1 MVINLEI
8 WKLDKLK
15 INLRTILID
24 TLKLKRA
31 SIICGCFFLLLL
43 AGCNSQKSDRSIP
56 VIGYLD
62 LLEDETLSQAR
73 KGFFVA
79 LKENGFSDKQGTLK
93 IIYRNAHGDQPTLLQ
108 ACDYLISE
116 TPTLIATNPTLPT
129 IVAVQKTNSVPV
141 FMMVAPRPDL
151 AKLTDKEANAPS
163 NLFGVYETLEYIDTS
178 VMLIHSVLP
187 SVKKLGAIYNQ
198 SEPQSVMAL
207 EKIKS
212 QCALLGIELVS
223 QPVNNSSETQLV
235 VEALLSKN
243 IDAFFALPDNVV
255 FASFEVIV
263 KSCGDKNVP
272 IFTSEEGL
280 VKRGALAAFGADM
293 YQWGYQSG
301 LQAAQFLKTKSLDGL
316 KPEIVKARRRVY
328 NSEAAKHF
336 QITFDSTFVEV
347 K

>member
-1 MVINLEI
+1 M
-8 WKLDKLK
+8 K
-15 INLRTILID
+15 ISQRLFYL
-24 TLKLKRA
+24 
-31 SIICGCFFLLLL
+31 FFLFTFL
-43 AGCNSQKSDRSIP
+43 GCKQQNNNVP
-56 VIGYLD
+56 VVGYLD
-62 LLEDETLSQAR
+62 LLEDETLAQAR

-79 LKENGFSDKQGTLK
+79 LKENGFSDSKKNLK

-116 TPTLIATNPTLPT
+116 NPTLIATNPTLPT
-129 IVAVQKTNSVPV
+129 IVAVQKTKTIPV

-151 AKLTDKEANAPS
+151 AKLTDKNNNAPS
-163 NLFGVYETLEYIDTS
+163 NLFGVYETLDYIDTS
-178 VMLIHSVLP
+178 VMMIHSVLP

-207 EKIKS
+207 KQIE
-212 QCALLGIELVS
+212 QRCASLGIELVS

-255 FASFEVIV
+255 FASFEVIA

-301 LQAAQFLKTKSLDGL
+301 LQAAQFLKTISLDGL

-328 NSEAAKHF
+328 NSEMAKHF